1 MADYRK
7 IEAAFQERGNK
18 AIMVIIL
25 DVQMLITWLIDARIK
40 RLTEDLQRV
49 NHDMTILREEI
60 GQIIKL
66 KDKKVGIEWSA
77 QQLLDLIPPLVTT
90 KRQHQHQIRNIYKS
104 ILFPSRR

>member
-1 MADYRK
+1 MAWQ
-7 IEAAFQERGNK
+7 ITERLKLHFRNEV
-18 AIMVIIL
+18 MMQLWPIIL

-49 NHDMTILREEI
+49 NHDMTLLREEI

-77 QQLLDLIPPLVTT
+77 Q
-90 KRQHQHQIRNIYKS
+90 
-104 ILFPSRR
+104 